1 MKKLIFLLMLYSVT
15 AFAQNVPS
23 YVPTN
28 GLVGWWPFNGN
39 ANDESGNNYNL
50 LNNGATYS
58 LDRYGNLN
66 SAFTFNSASYLQSGH
81 IQNLN
86 SEFNSISFWIKAS
99 SFSVHHQIEYAT
111 QTFGNLGRAFAVNT
125 ARLAN
130 VPHYNCVN
138 ALAPAN
144 LALSGQVLNSVWTHL
159 VYSSNGNTCSFYVN
173 GQLAGQAAIP
183 NSICQSPLTLVIGRG
198 TNGSGPMWFSGDI
211 DDVCIWSR
219 ALSSQ
224 EVNLLFTGCADTLS
238 TQPQNFTAF
247 TNPGWAYF
255 TCKSSDTAATYQWQ
269 QNSGAGWVNL
279 QNFGNF
285 TGATTDSLVITGIT
299 TAMNNF
305 GYRCIA
311 TACSTDTSDVAV
323 LTITNGMRLG
333 EIILDQLTLSPVP
346 TDGFVRLNSEAIGT
360 YEILTVDGRL
370 IESGEAKMEYDLSQH
385 PCGIYNLRIR
395 TVEGI
400 RVLKVVKN

>member
-1 MKKLIFLLMLYSVT
+1 MLFSVT

-23 YVPTN
+23 YIPSS

-39 ANDESGNNYNL
+39 ANDESGHNYNL
-50 LNNGATYS
+50 INNGASYTV
-58 LDRYGNLN
+58 DRYGNLN
-66 SAFTFNSASYLQSGH
+66 SAFTFNSTSYLQSGH
-81 IQNLN
+81 IPNLN
-86 SEFNSISFWIKAS
+86 SEFNSISFWINAS

-111 QTFGNLGRAFAVNT
+111 QTFGTLGRAFAVNT
-125 ARLAN
+125 TRLAN
-130 VPHYNCVN
+130 VPHYDCVN

-144 LALSGQVLNSVWTHL
+144 QALNGQLLNSVWTHL
-159 VYSSNGNTCSFYVN
+159 VFSSNGNICYFYVN
-173 GQLAGQAAIP
+173 GQLAGQSTMS

-198 TNGSGPMWFSGDI
+198 TNGGGPMWFSGDI
-211 DDVCIWSR
+211 DDVCIWNR

-224 EVNLLFTGCADTLS
+224 EVNLLFAGCADTLS

-247 TNPGWAYF
+247 TNPGWANF

-269 QNSGAGWVNL
+269 QNGGAGWVNL

-285 TGATTDSLVITGIT
+285 TGTTTDSLVINGVT

-311 TACSTDTSDVAV
+311 TACSIDTSNVAV

-333 EIILDQLTLSPVP
+333 ENILDNLTLSPVP

-370 IESGEAKMEYDLSQH
+370 MESGEAKKEYDLSRH
-385 PCGIYNLRIR
+385 PCGVYNLRIR
-395 TVEGI
+395 TVEGV
-400 RVLKVVKN
+400 RVLKVIKN